1 VKYLLLDA
9 NVIIHACEL
18 GVWDKLVAHN
28 EIMLAATIRRDET
41 LYYYVPKT
49 GEKVYLNLTSDSRI
63 QELSVETESVDRI
76 RRSLPRSIELHEG
89 ELESLAILCA
99 GSEKYKFCT
108 ADRAAIQALV
118 LFDHA
123 EQGLSFEKLLVGC
136 GLTRKVD
143 PEYSEARFRWC
154 VRQAAI
160 ERVQRP
166 GGKKR

>member
-1 VKYLLLDA
+1 VKYLLFDA

-18 GVWDKLVAHN
+18 GVWDRLVSIN
-28 EIMLAATIRRDET
+28 EITLAATIRRDET
-41 LYYYVPKT
+41 LYYYRPKT
-49 GEKVYLNLTSDSRI
+49 GEKVYLNLTTDSRI
-63 QELSVETESVDRI
+63 QELSIEAESVDRI
-76 RRSLPRSIELHEG
+76 RRSLPRSIDLHEG
-89 ELESLAILCA
+89 ELESLAIICA
-99 GSEKYKFCT
+99 GPEKYRFCT

-118 LFDHA
+118 LLDHA
-123 EQGLSFEKLLVGC
+123 EQGLSFEKLLAGC

-154 VRQAAI
+154 IKQAAI